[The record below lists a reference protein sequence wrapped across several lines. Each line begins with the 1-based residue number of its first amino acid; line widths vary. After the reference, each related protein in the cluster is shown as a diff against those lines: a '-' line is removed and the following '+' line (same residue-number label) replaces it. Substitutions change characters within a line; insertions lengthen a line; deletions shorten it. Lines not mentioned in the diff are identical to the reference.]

1 MIEVILLADVPN
13 VGHEGDIVKTAA
25 GYARNY
31 LIAQG
36 LAAEATKGALKQLQ
50 QRRGAIE
57 ERQQQKQAEAQ
68 QLGEQLREKGILIE
82 TSVGEGGRLHGQ
94 ITPQQIAEAVGEQ
107 FDLPIDRRG
116 IDIPVPIRETGDYL
130 ISATLYK
137 GVTIELPICVVATG
151 TEPSEQVEPLE
162 QTSPEESEE
171 VNE

>member
-13 VGHEGDIVKTAA
+13 VGHEGDIVKTAD

-31 LIAQG
+31 LIPQG
-36 LAAEATKGALKQLQ
+36 LAAKATKEALKQLQ
-50 QRRGAIE
+50 QRRRAIE
-57 ERQQQKQAEAQ
+57 QRQQQKQAEAQ

-94 ITPQQIAEAVGEQ
+94 ITVQQIAEAIAEQ

-116 IDIPVPIRETGDYL
+116 IDIPVPIREIGDYL

-137 GVTIELPICVVATG
+137 GVTIELAIRVVATE

-162 QTSPEESEE
+162 QTSPEEPEE
-171 VNE
+171 VDG